1 MTDKGS
7 PSLDAQRD
15 VRARHVRNSH
25 PSIRRAQALWDSA
38 QPIKGT
44 QAETYLRAHHIDFCP
59 AELRYLSF
67 CPIREGASQSAHP
80 AMIAAVRDAD
90 ALVAVEQTLLR
101 SDGLALAD
109 TPHPKRMLGLPVG
122 GLGQWGATPVKIL
135 RLAEDVIEA
144 ASAMVVGTHGIP
156 VWPVFG
162 CERYAMID
170 IPPSIERVIIYTGP
184 GDGAADTIGRAIRHL
199 TEGGRA
205 VDVIIPPGDASW
217 NAYLKRIRAI
227 TPC

>member
-1 MTDKGS
+1 MNNKGS
-7 PSLDAQRD
+7 TSFDTQRD

-67 CPIREGASQSAHP
+67 CSIREGASQSAHP
-80 AMIAAVRDAD
+80 AMIAAVRYAD

-101 SDGLALAD
+101 NDGLALAD

-122 GLGQWGATPVKIL
+122 GLGQWGL
-135 RLAEDVIEA
+135 RQLKSYGLLRVLSKRPALWSLARVAFPYGLCLA
-144 ASAMVVGTHGIP
+144 ANVMP
-156 VWPVFG
+156 
-162 CERYAMID
+162 
-170 IPPSIERVIIYTGP
+170 
-184 GDGAADTIGRAIRHL
+184 
-199 TEGGRA
+199 
-205 VDVIIPPGDASW
+205 
-217 NAYLKRIRAI
+217 
-227 TPC
+227 